1 MGVRILIVE
10 DDADINRLLE
20 RILVKAGYDTTA
32 AFSGSEARLLK
43 PQTFDLILLDLML
56 PGATGEELI
65 AEIRQSSTVPIIVI
79 SAKGQEDKLNAL
91 KSGADDFIAKPF
103 DVEEVKVRIQSLLR
117 RAREFSSPAAS
128 GSRLALG
135 KLTLDPESR
144 EAEVEGQPLILTAR
158 EFDILAL
165 LLRYPNKVFTRQ
177 NLFETVWGDDYLGDD
192 NTINVHISNLR
203 SKLQK
208 LDPKGEYIATVWG
221 IGFKAAKRP

>member
-128 GSRLALG
+128 DSRLALG
-135 KLTLDPESR
+135 KLILDPESR

-208 LDPKGEYIATVWG
+208 LDPKGEYITTVWG